1 MRRSRIYEEAES
13 NANLL
18 AIVGNVERIAEAH
31 QVQTVTK
38 RRGASASRPAGTG
51 RLICPAG
58 MTGLEF
64 SCFVQN
70 TRRNDTPPMCL
81 ESLQV

>member
-1 MRRSRIYEEAES
+1 MRRSLSGGHEPS
-13 NANLL
+13 DLS
-18 AIVGNVERIAEAH
+18 G
-31 QVQTVTK
+31 QTCQD
-38 RRGASASRPAGTG
+38 RGS
-51 RLICPAG
+51 
-58 MTGLEF
+58 